1 MRNLTTSED
10 LKELYEKDFYMWVY
24 ENLKLLKEGKYD
36 RVDWENLLEEIEDM
50 GKTLKRS
57 LISYIAVI
65 LEHMYKLE
73 NLLSYSRYDT
83 DMLEEGGRGWKKSIA
98 NASIE
103 IEKILDD
110 SPGLLRQ
117 LEDITRQ
124 AWKYARK
131 SLTAFIMDLEEGR
144 IVSISEREQLLR
156 SIPKE
161 LPYTIEQ
168 IAGRITELTE
178 DENNAFAQYMQ
189 RYKKGQKPGKP

>member
-83 DMLEEGGRGWKKSIA
+83 DMLEEGGRGWKRSIA